1 MNDQKLPG
9 AHHPSNLLVTPV
21 TAHPVVD
28 EDTQAFLDC
37 FAQDNG
43 LSLHV
48 LGHEEARQLMADL
61 QISVIKPLPV
71 AIHDFTVDA
80 GVFGEVGVR
89 IIRAEDAKGSLPI
102 IFYLHGGGWVLGDRG
117 THDRLIR
124 ELALRCSAAVVFV
137 EYATEASTRFPVQ
150 NEQAYVA
157 LCHIVANASALG
169 LIGDRLA
176 VAGDGA
182 GGNMAAVMTL
192 LTKRRRGPRIVF
204 QLLLY
209 PVMGLP
215 DLTASYREFEYG
227 PWLTGEAMRHYVAR
241 QFPDEVLNSPEALP
255 GNSSARG
262 LEGLPPALIISAEND
277 VLRDEGEAYARKLI
291 QAGVA
296 VTAVRYIG
304 SIHDFMVLENLAD
317 TPAARAAT
325 LQACMALK
333 TALYT

>member
-1 MNDQKLPG
+1 MNDHKT
-9 AHHPSNLLVTPV
+9 PSATRPDRLLVTPA

-28 EDTQAFLDC
+28 DETQAFLDC
-37 FAQDNG
+37 FAEDNG
-43 LSLHV
+43 FGLHA
-48 LGHEEARQLMADL
+48 LAHDQARQVMADL

-71 AIHDFTVDA
+71 AMQDFTVDA
-80 GVFGEVGVR
+80 GVFGEVGIR
-89 IIRAEDAKGSLPI
+89 IIRAEDAVGLLPI
-102 IFYLHGGGWVLGDRG
+102 IFYLHGGGWVVGDSN

-124 ELALRCSAAVVFV
+124 ELALRTGAAVVFV
-137 EYATEASTRFPVQ
+137 EYTTEPGTRFPVQ

-157 LCHIVANASALG
+157 LCHVVANARALG

-192 LTKRRRGPRIVF
+192 LSKRRQGPRITF

-209 PVMGLP
+209 PVLGVP
-215 DLTASYREFEYG
+215 DITASYREFEYG
-227 PWLTGEAMRHYVAR
+227 PWLTGEAMRHYVHR
-241 QFPDEVLNSPEALP
+241 QFPAESLCSPEAFP
-255 GNSSARG
+255 GQSLAKN
-262 LEGLPPALIISAEND
+262 LQGLPPALIISAEND

-291 QAGVA
+291 QAGVT

-304 SIHDFMVLENLAD
+304 SIHDFMLLENLAD

-333 TALYT
+333 TALNS